1 MVPEPCVRRA
11 APLGQSPGHPGLESL
26 VLPTC
31 WARLRDAWG
40 LCQGHAVGEQDS
52 LARGGSGEPGYVRPS
67 CEKVTP
73 VLRPLPPCAQTL
85 VQVSTYAMGQD
96 PTFFLNPSKFDPTRW
111 LGKDK
116 ELIHFRN
123 LGFGWGVRQC
133 VGRRIAELEMTLFLI
148 HVSPALDVGHPAWP
162 WP

>member
-1 MVPEPCVRRA
+1 MLQA
-11 APLGQSPGHPGLESL
+11 
-26 VLPTC
+26 
-31 WARLRDAWG
+31 
-40 LCQGHAVGEQDS
+40 
-52 LARGGSGEPGYVRPS
+52 VRPIH
-67 CEKVTP
+67 P
-73 VLRPLPPCAQTL
+73 VLCPPCPQTL

-116 ELIHFRN
+116 NLIHFRN

-148 HVSPALDVGHPAWP
+148 HVSPIGDIGAAWADCGLKEGTDP
-162 WP
+162 PTPTSARSPGSTGLGTSVSLT